1 MPLFIYAVDRPEI
14 EPFRMPDRFRH
25 EITYFMAVSGTG
37 GIPKLQPGEYWIRQA
52 DARTALEDGVV
63 RIVSPL
69 DSASRAEIELSEEQ
83 EAWLEWL
90 VKNGV
95 EHVRL
100 STGIEK

>member
-1 MPLFIYAVDRPEI
+1 MAVLVFAVARPEL

-25 EITYFMAVSGTG
+25 EITYFMTVSGEG
-37 GIPKLQPGEYWIRQA
+37 GIPKLPGGEYWIRLA
-52 DARTALEDGVV
+52 DAKTSLDEGVV

-83 EAWLEWL
+83 EAWLEWM
-90 VKNGV
+90 VKGGV

-100 STGIEK
+100 G